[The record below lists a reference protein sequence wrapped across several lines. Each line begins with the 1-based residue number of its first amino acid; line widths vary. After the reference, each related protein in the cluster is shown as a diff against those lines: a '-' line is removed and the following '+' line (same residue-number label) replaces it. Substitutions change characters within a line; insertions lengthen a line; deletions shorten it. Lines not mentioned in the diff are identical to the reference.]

1 MTVKTQRGAPRAEG
15 LTRRTLLKS
24 APATGLA
31 LGSGAFAGT
40 LASTTAPARAQTGQP
55 PLQGPGIETSSGQ
68 AL

>member
-1 MTVKTQRGAPRAEG
+1 MTEKTERAAPRAEG

-40 LASTTAPARAQTGQP
+40 LASTTAPAGRTGQSWP
-55 PLQGPGIETSSGQ
+55 PAS
-68 AL
+68 AR